1 MTIRRRSDLV
11 WKKIG
16 LTIQISE
23 GEMPTIVP
31 RDGADISDTLSG
43 SSRRADDWAR
53 FSRGETVALSA
64 VVIAAWLVV
73 LGFLIIVT

>member
-1 MTIRRRSDLV
+1 
-11 WKKIG
+11 
-16 LTIQISE
+16 
-23 GEMPTIVP
+23 MPTIVP

-53 FSRGETVALSA
+53 FSRGETVALGA

-73 LGFLIIVT
+73 LGFLLIVT

>member
-1 MTIRRRSDLV
+1 
-11 WKKIG
+11 
-16 LTIQISE
+16 
-23 GEMPTIVP
+23 MPTIVP